1 MKNPIL
7 AALTLTATLV
17 LAQEVPVDAPA
28 NAPANAPSREAV
40 RPNNSG
46 GVIAPAS
53 IAAPKTE
60 GKTEVPLL
68 PTFPTTTIAAPKTEG
83 KTEGV
88 GEKSSANKRISLRPN
103 APVSYTRTVSSA
115 APRTASVSRVN
126 LRRPTSASSISAPLS
141 GVNTQQ
147 QAPAA
152 GGATAQ

>member
-1 MKNPIL
+1 MKNAIL
-7 AALTLTATLV
+7 AALTLSATLV

-28 NAPANAPSREAV
+28 NAPVDAPSREAV

-60 GKTEVPLL
+60 GKTE
-68 PTFPTTTIAAPKTEG
+68 
-83 KTEGV
+83 GV
-88 GEKSSANKRISLRPN
+88 GEKSSANKRISLKPN

-115 APRTASVSRVN
+115 APRTASVNRVN
-126 LRRPTSASSISAPLS
+126 LRRPTSASSIRAPLS

>member
-28 NAPANAPSREAV
+28 NAPSREAV

-53 IAAPKTE
+53 
-60 GKTEVPLL
+60 
-68 PTFPTTTIAAPKTEG
+68 IAAPKTEG

>member
-1 MKNPIL
+1 MKNAIL

-17 LAQEVPVDAPA
+17 LAQEVPVDAPVD
-28 NAPANAPSREAV
+28 APSREAV

-53 IAAPKTE
+53 
-60 GKTEVPLL
+60 
-68 PTFPTTTIAAPKTEG
+68 IAAPKTEG

>member
-1 MKNPIL
+1 MKNAIL
-7 AALTLTATLV
+7 AALTLSATLV

-28 NAPANAPSREAV
+28 NAPANAPVDAPSREAV

-60 GKTEVPLL
+60 GKTE
-68 PTFPTTTIAAPKTEG
+68 
-83 KTEGV
+83 GV
-88 GEKSSANKRISLRPN
+88 GEKSSANKRISLKPN

-115 APRTASVSRVN
+115 APRTASVNRVN
-126 LRRPTSASSISAPLS
+126 LRRPTSASSIRAPLS